1 MHRFWS
7 LLFAAVNMA
16 CLALLVVAYAYPGLG
31 WWLPDSAS
39 TQANEIDSLFYLIT
53 GLCAFFFVAT
63 QGILI
68 YSLWR
73 FPSTAPGSPS
83 PIHGHP
89 GLEIG
94 WTIAPLV
101 GLLVIT
107 AASLPVWKEARY
119 QGFPPP
125 ALEGTNPLPPEADQ
139 VILVTARQWDWHLKY
154 ATESLPAEG
163 IRQWASVG
171 NPSDLIIANELH
183 VWKGAKV
190 SLLLR
195 TTDVIHSFFVPAL
208 RLKQDTLPGKTI
220 PMRFEATV
228 SNVRFDPAEGRV
240 VPNETKASWEIACAE
255 LCGGNHFR
263 MRGKLFVHPD
273 RKSYDAWLDHSRRQT
288 RSRSLTAMLPNAS
301 SSNQKEGALQ

>member
-7 LLFAAVNMA
+7 LLFATVNLA
-16 CLALLVVAYAYPGLG
+16 CLALLVVAYACPELG
-31 WWLPDSAS
+31 WWLPDAAS
-39 TQANEIDSLFYLIT
+39 TQATNIDSLFYLIT
-53 GLCAFFFVAT
+53 ALCGFFFVAT
-63 QGILI
+63 EGILI
-68 YSLWR
+68 YSLWK
-73 FPSTAPGSPS
+73 FPSTAPGNPK
-83 PIHGHP
+83 PIHGHL

-107 AASLPVWKEARY
+107 AASLPVWQAARY
-119 QGFPPP
+119 QGLPTSTLPGNSETPPD
-125 ALEGTNPLPPEADQ
+125 ADQ

-154 ATESLPAEG
+154 ATEPLPSEG
-163 IRQWASVG
+163 IRQWAAEG
-171 NPSDLIIANELH
+171 TPSDLVVANELH

-240 VPNETKASWEIACAE
+240 VPTDTKASWEIACAE

-273 RKSYDAWLDHSRRQT
+273 RKSYDAWLDHSKRQT
-288 RSRSLTAMLPNAS
+288 RSRSLTAMVPQAAS
-301 SSNQKEGALQ
+301 SIKKDGFTQ

>member
-7 LLFAAVNMA
+7 LLFAAVNLA
-16 CLALLVVAYAYPGLG
+16 CPAMLVVAYACPGLG
-31 WWLPDSAS
+31 WWLPDAAS
-39 TQANEIDSLFYLIT
+39 TQATDIDTLFYLIT
-53 GLCAFFFVAT
+53 ALCGFFFVVT
-63 QGILI
+63 QGILV
-68 YSLWR
+68 YSLWK
-73 FPSTAPGSPS
+73 FPSTAPGTPS
-83 PIHGHP
+83 PIHSHL

-94 WTIAPLV
+94 WTIAPMV

-107 AASLPVWKEARY
+107 LATLPVWKAARY
-119 QGFPPP
+119 QGIPTTP
-125 ALEGTNPLPPEADQ
+125 LEGISSSPEVDQ

-154 ATESLPAEG
+154 ATESLPSDG
-163 IRQWASVG
+163 VRQWAAVG
-171 NPSDLIIANELH
+171 AHSDLIVANELH

-220 PMRFEATV
+220 PMHFEATV

-240 VPNETKASWEIACAE
+240 VPNDSKASWEIACAE

-273 RKSYDAWLDHSRRQT
+273 RKSYDAWLDHSKRQT
-288 RSRSLTAMLPNAS
+288 RSRSLTALAPQAS
-301 SSNQKEGALQ
+301 SSVQKDAVPQ